1 MPSCVVNRQAN
12 SEHVANSGSRP
23 SIMSSSVS
31 GSSSEIKSSVLIL
44 GVNSVVPSPGLSTE
58 IMIPSS
64 GSFELS
70 SSIFCVSIS
79 SSSSLTVFELGSVL
93 IFLFSSPYSY
103 WSYTVVP

>member
-1 MPSCVVNRQAN
+1 
-12 SEHVANSGSRP
+12 
-23 SIMSSSVS
+23 MSSSVS

-64 GSFELS
+64 GSFEFS

-79 SSSSLTVFELGSVL
+79 SSSSLTVFELGPVL
-93 IFLFSSPYSY
+93 IFSFSSPYSY
-103 WSYTVVP
+103 